1 MSKGNNSKKTKGKIG
16 HRIKISVQFIVLF
29 TLLAI
34 LGAILYFYINYGKT
48 ILKMQAQA
56 KEMVDKSTEDTFRS
70 SQTSVIYD
78 SDGTLIKELKAEK
91 DVYYIKYND
100 IPTEAID
107 AMVVTEDRNF
117 FEHDGVDYWANVRA
131 AITLIKHKGE
141 ITQGASTITQQLAR
155 GIFLTQEVTYTRKI
169 KEIFVAQE
177 LEKLYTK
184 DQIIEFYLNS
194 IYFANGH
201 YGIQAASQAY
211 FGKGVSSLSLSQIA
225 FLCAIPN
232 NPSLYNPL
240 TKIENTLKR
249 RDRILKQMYDNGKI
263 DEAAYN
269 KALFETIKL
278 SKDKEGNRDYIQTY
292 VSYCAIRALMEQKGF
307 EFKNQFANEDEK
319 KAYDK
324 SYSELY
330 DSFQKDLYVSGYRI
344 YTSID
349 LNKQKL
355 LQQAIDESLSGF
367 TEKNED
373 GVYKMQAAS
382 VCIDNDTGRVVAIVG
397 GRGQDLGDFTL
408 NRAYQSFRQPGSTI
422 KPLIVYTPAFER
434 DYTPASIVWD
444 KYSSDGPKNSDG
456 RYLGKINL
464 QTAVWKSKNVIAW
477 KLFKEITPKVGLSY
491 LLRMN
496 FAKITDRDYTLAS
509 ALGGLTHGVSPV
521 EMASA
526 YATLENGGNFREPT
540 CIVKIMNA
548 DGKEIVGDKINTK
561 DVYDPNATKIMTEVL
576 TGVLKNGTGK
586 GLGLKYTVSA
596 GKTGTTNSTKDGWFV
611 GYTPY
616 YTTSV
621 WVGYDIP
628 KMVDNLAGSTYP
640 GRIWHN
646 YMDQIHNPAMNG
658 KFEYYDWRSVL
669 KKKEDMDKLSQ
680 TPTPSPL
687 PEATA
692 APTATKE
699 PDASGEDIE
708 NPDDTDIEG
717 DTDDQDT
724 GEDTG
729 EDTGAEDTSG
739 QDTTGD
745 TSAGDGTADGT
756 AGGNSNNQ
764 PTVKAQT
771 QGGITGT
778 NNTDSG
784 TDQ

>member
-1 MSKGNNSKKTKGKIG
+1 MPKGSNRKKTNGKIG
-16 HRIKISVQFIVLF
+16 RKIKISIQFVILF

-34 LGAILYFYINYGKT
+34 LGVILYFYINYGKT
-48 ILKMQAQA
+48 ILKMQSQA

-78 SDGTLIKELKAEK
+78 TDGNLIKELKAEK

-100 IPTEAID
+100 IPVAAID

-184 DQIIEFYLNS
+184 NQIIEFYLNS

-232 NPSLYNPL
+232 NPNLYNPL

-263 DEAAYN
+263 DETAYN
-269 KALFETIKL
+269 KALNETIKL

-292 VSYCAIRALMEQKGF
+292 VSFCAIRALMEQKGF
-307 EFKNQFANEDEK
+307 EFKYQFESEEEK

-330 DSFQKDLYVSGYRI
+330 DSFQKDLYVNGYRI

-355 LQQAIDESLSGF
+355 LQQAVDETLSGF

-434 DYTPASIVWD
+434 NYTPASIVWD
-444 KYSSDGPKNSDG
+444 KYSPDGPKNSDSH
-456 RYLGKINL
+456 YLGKINL

-496 FAKITDRDYTLAS
+496 FSKITEKDYTLAS
-509 ALGGLTHGVSPV
+509 ALGGLTQGVSPV

-526 YATLENGGNFREPT
+526 YATLENKGYYREPT

-548 DGKEIVGDKINTK
+548 DGKEIVGDKTDAR
-561 DVYDPNATKIMTEVL
+561 DVYDSNATKIMTEVL
-576 TGVLKNGTGK
+576 TGVLKYGTGK
-586 GLGLKYTVSA
+586 GLGLKYTISA
-596 GKTGTTNSTKDGWFV
+596 GKTGTTNSTKDGWFI

-628 KMVDNLAGSTYP
+628 KMVDNLTGSSYP
-640 GRIWHN
+640 GKIWHT
-646 YMDQIHNPAMNG
+646 YMDQIHTPSMNG

-669 KKKEDMDKLSQ
+669 KQKEDMEKLTQ
-680 TPTPSPL
+680 KPTPSPL
-687 PEATA
+687 PEATI
-692 APTATKE
+692 APTATKAPE
-699 PDASGEDIE
+699 DTGEDVE
-708 NPDDTDIEG
+708 NPDDTGTVD
-717 DTDDQDT
+717 DT
-724 GEDTG
+724 GNEDTG
-729 EDTGAEDTSG
+729 EDTGTEDTSG

-745 TSAGDGTADGT
+745 TSGGEGTVDDGTT
-756 AGGNSNNQ
+756 GGNTNNQ

-771 QGGITGT
+771 PGGVTGT
-778 NNTDSG
+778 DNTGG
-784 TDQ
+784 TTQQ